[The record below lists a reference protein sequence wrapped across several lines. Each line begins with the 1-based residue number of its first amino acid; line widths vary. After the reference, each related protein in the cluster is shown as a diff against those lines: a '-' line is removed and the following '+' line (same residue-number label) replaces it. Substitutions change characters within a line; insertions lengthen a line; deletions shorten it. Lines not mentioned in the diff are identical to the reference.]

1 MIKKWRKMSQNLE
14 QKSPFAC
21 LSLINT
27 GNYTAG
33 RWRNKS
39 QGRWWRERLCEKKK
53 HLPALRWGTRK
64 IKDGKKNWIL
74 QSLPFLLCLVRR
86 GGEACQ
92 IYAPS
97 LCNWPVFCYCPSAA
111 TLRCYLS
118 PSDEPFAHTAVRQAA
133 ARRALLHRGTKHTSD
148 CTAEHTRHSDCTG
161 GGRG

>member
-86 GGEACQ
+86 GGGSLSDLCPLSLQLASLLLLSVRGYAKMLPFSIRWALCPHSCQ
-92 IYAPS
+92 TGCCTPG
-97 LCNWPVFCYCPSAA
+97 AA
-111 TLRCYLS
+111 TQRHQTHLWLHGR
-118 PSDEPFAHTAVRQAA
+118 AHTPLR
-133 ARRALLHRGTKHTSD
+133 LHRG
-148 CTAEHTRHSDCTG
+148 G
-161 GGRG
+161 